1 MSVVM
6 SSTRACTSIVMP
18 MICAMWL
25 TELSSLKSTTPAK
38 YAPINVQLQCL
49 CKVSSINFWHKNF
62 SHCMCKEPHLKKDN
76 FNLKPQLNLQPS
88 CQSSTFPE
96 KMAGISKLCFQIYI
110 HQLKRLLTAE
120 LKSSQLQTFKTD
132 LKPSQMY
139 YKSS

>member
-1 MSVVM
+1 
-6 SSTRACTSIVMP
+6 
-18 MICAMWL
+18 
-25 TELSSLKSTTPAK
+25 
-38 YAPINVQLQCL
+38 
-49 CKVSSINFWHKNF
+49 
-62 SHCMCKEPHLKKDN
+62 MCKEPHLKKDN

-132 LKPSQMY
+132 LKPSQM
-139 YKSS
+139 